1 MSDSVSVVIDGE
13 AAPRLA
19 DLPVVPDTRGQ
30 CGQPLADP
38 HPDTGEGAAAV
49 ALERELPLEGV
60 DDRLDPLAA
69 ASERAEARPLVAAV
83 GAHELSAKLS
93 DDRLELL
100 AGEALVADHGLVP
113 GEVSSSNAAATSRSG

>member
-13 AAPRLA
+13 AATRLA

-30 CGQPLADP
+30 CEQPLADQ
-38 HPDTGEGAAAV
+38 HPDNGEGAAAV

-69 ASERAEARPLVAAV
+69 ASERAEARPLGAAV
-83 GAHELSAKLS
+83 GGAGLGAQLRDH
-93 DDRLELL
+93 RLQIP
-100 AGEALVADHGLVP
+100 AGGSP
-113 GEVSSSNAAATSRSG
+113 